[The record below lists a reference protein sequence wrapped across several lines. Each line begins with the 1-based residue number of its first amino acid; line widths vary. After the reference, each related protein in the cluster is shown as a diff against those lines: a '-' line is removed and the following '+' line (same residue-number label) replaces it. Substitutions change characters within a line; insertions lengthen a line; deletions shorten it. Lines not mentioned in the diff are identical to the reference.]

1 MAPEALESQELGVN
15 VLSSGRVDLKPPVTY
30 RFALNQNADAYDLF
44 VHQRDGVLKVAIT
57 P

>member
-15 VLSSGRVDLKPPVTY
+15 VVSSGRVDLKPPVTY